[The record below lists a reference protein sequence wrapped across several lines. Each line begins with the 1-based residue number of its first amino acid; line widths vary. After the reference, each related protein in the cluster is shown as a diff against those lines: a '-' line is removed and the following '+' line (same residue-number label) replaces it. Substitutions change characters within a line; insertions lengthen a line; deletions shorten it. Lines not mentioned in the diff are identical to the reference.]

1 MFSFLQTTMCFV
13 NEGNKYAI
21 SHGARMS
28 TQQSTS
34 GCFLSKIDQQ
44 GNIQQQEVLL
54 LAVNEVAQKLL
65 APEKQKSFDDIVIDC
80 LSVLGESFGQSRV
93 YIWKNTSTNAGRA
106 SCIQVYEWVKGVESI
121 HGNKSFENISYDL
134 LPSFRKALT
143 SKQCL
148 NDLVCN
154 LAATERK
161 ILEPQDVQSI
171 LIAPII
177 IDDAP
182 WGFIGIDNC
191 TSLQRFSS
199 HEEGILLTSGL
210 MIASAIHKQETDT
223 KLHQWEDLVQAM
235 FDAMPL
241 CSNVWS
247 RDFELLICNDEAARL
262 FDLET
267 KEHFLEHFHSLSPEY
282 QPCGRLSSEL
292 ASAHVAEAF
301 RVGTCEFEWLHQK
314 LNGDP
319 VPVHIT
325 LRRIRYK
332 HEDAVAAYVRDL
344 REAKAQETQRREAE
358 ERTRLM
364 LNAMP
369 LCCNFWDRNFN
380 NIACNDEAVRLF
392 NLSCQQEYLERFM
405 ELSPEVQPCGR
416 LSSELALEKITQAF
430 TEGYVRFDWLHQ
442 RLDGTPIPSEITLT
456 RLDFK
461 KEQFVVGYT
470 RDLRELKEMLAEID
484 YAHHELAISRDE
496 ALAHSKAKSEF
507 LANMSHEI
515 RTPMNGIIG
524 LTYLALQVAGM
535 PEQLRDYINK
545 IDSSAKTLLRIIN
558 DILDFSKIEAGKL
571 EMEYVNFNLNEVLEK
586 TIQPIIPTITGKGL
600 DVFIDIADD
609 LPIFFIGDPLRLG
622 QVILN
627 LLSNAV
633 KFTEKGSIII
643 RVEQVER
650 HEEKICL
657 RFSVSDSG
665 IGMTPQHLSRLFQSF
680 TQADASTTRRYGG
693 TGLGLAIS
701 KQLVSM
707 MNGKISVESAEG
719 KGSTF
724 SFTAAFEV
732 CSTFMQPIVAPD
744 IASKRVLVVDDNK
757 ISRRILRNYIEGFG
771 AIVDTALDGHQALDV
786 LQQAQRLGGQYFAV
800 VLDWKMPGM
809 SGVELAAHI
818 RHTTAQSNLPIIMVT
833 AYDRDVVLREARK
846 AGIDEVLSKPV
857 TPSALHAALTTGLT
871 NQPGSTAVVS
881 QKSAFGATTNE
892 MTSEPVPTTILAGK
906 RALLAEDNEINQLIA
921 VELLSS
927 LGMQVVVTNNGQE
940 AVTRALAEFFDVILM
955 DIQMPEM
962 DGFTATRRIREVAGF
977 ENIPIIAMT
986 AHAMSGDE
994 EKSLQAGMQAHIT
1007 KPIDPEE
1014 LYATLTT
1021 WLLP

>member
-1 MFSFLQTTMCFV
+1 
-13 NEGNKYAI
+13 
-21 SHGARMS
+21 MS
-28 TQQSTS
+28 PKQSTS
-34 GCFLSKIDQQ
+34 GCYLKKIDQQ
-44 GNIQQQEVLL
+44 CDIQQQEVLL
-54 LAVNEVAQKLL
+54 LSVNKIAQMLL
-65 APEKQKSFDDIVIDC
+65 APENQKKFDDTIIDC
-80 LSVLGESFGQSRV
+80 LCVLGESFGQSRV
-93 YIWKNTSTNAGRA
+93 YIWKNTNAKAGVA
-106 SCIQVYEWVKGVESI
+106 SCIQAYEWVKGVKSI

-148 NDLVCN
+148 NDIVCN
-154 LAATERK
+154 LATTERE

-171 LIAPII
+171 LIAPIT

-191 TSLQRFSS
+191 TSLQKFSRY
-199 HEEGILLTSGL
+199 EEGILSTSGL
-210 MIASAIHKQETDT
+210 MIASAIHRQEVNT
-223 KLHQWEDLVQAM
+223 KIHLWEELVQAM

-247 RDFELLICNDEAARL
+247 SDFELLICNDEAARL

-267 KEHFLEHFHSLSPEY
+267 KKQFIENFHDLSPEF

-292 ASAHVAEAF
+292 ATEYVAEAF

-314 LNGDP
+314 LNGEP

-332 HEDAVAAYVRDL
+332 DEDAVAAYVRDL
-344 REAKAQETQRREAE
+344 REVKAQLTQRRDAE

-369 LCCNFWDRNFN
+369 LCCNFWDKNFN

-392 NLSCQQEYLERFM
+392 NLNNQQEYLDRFM
-405 ELSPEVQPCGR
+405 ELSPKVQPCGR
-416 LSSELALEKITQAF
+416 LSSDISLEKITKAF
-430 TEGYVRFDWLHQ
+430 AEGYARFEWLHQ

-461 KEQFVVGYT
+461 NEKFIVGYT

-484 YAHHELAISRDE
+484 HAHRELAISRDE

-524 LTYLALQVAGM
+524 LTYLALQISGM
-535 PEQLRDYINK
+535 PEKLRDYIDK
-545 IDSSAKTLLRIIN
+545 IDRSAKALLRIIN

-586 TIQPIIPTITGKGL
+586 TIQPIIPAVTGKGL
-600 DVFIDIADD
+600 DIFIDIADE
-609 LPIFFIGDPLRLG
+609 LPTFLIGDPLRLG

-633 KFTEKGSIII
+633 KFTEKGSIVI
-643 RVEQVER
+643 RIEQVRR
-650 HEEKICL
+650 HKEKIRL

-665 IGMTPQHLSRLFQSF
+665 IGMTPQHLSCLFQSF

-707 MNGKISVESAEG
+707 MNGKISVESTVG

-724 SFTAAFEV
+724 SFTAVFEL

-744 IASKRVLVVDDNK
+744 IASKRILVVDDNE
-757 ISRRILRNYIEGFG
+757 ISRRLLRNYLDSFG
-771 AIVDTALDGHQALDV
+771 AIVEEAPDGQQALGM
-786 LQQAQRLGGQYFAV
+786 LEQAQRLEVQYFAV

-809 SGVELAAHI
+809 SGIEVAAHI
-818 RHTTAQSNLPIIMVT
+818 RNTTAQSNLPIIMVT
-833 AYDRDVVLREARK
+833 AYDRDVVVREARK
-846 AGIDEVLSKPV
+846 AGVDEVLSKPV
-857 TPSALHAALTTGLT
+857 TPSALHDALTKGLIK
-871 NQPGSTAVVS
+871 QPGSNAVVP
-881 QKSAFGATTNE
+881 QKSAFDAAMHE
-892 MTSEPVPTTILAGK
+892 KPESILPPMLAGK

-927 LGMQVVVTNNGQE
+927 LGMQVVVANNGQE
-940 AVTRALAEFFDVILM
+940 AVTRALAGCFDVILM

-962 DGFTATRRIREVAGF
+962 DGFTATRHIRAAPVL

-994 EKSLQAGMQAHIT
+994 AKSLQAGMQAHIT

-1014 LYATLTT
+1014 LCATLKR
-1021 WLLP
+1021 WVLP